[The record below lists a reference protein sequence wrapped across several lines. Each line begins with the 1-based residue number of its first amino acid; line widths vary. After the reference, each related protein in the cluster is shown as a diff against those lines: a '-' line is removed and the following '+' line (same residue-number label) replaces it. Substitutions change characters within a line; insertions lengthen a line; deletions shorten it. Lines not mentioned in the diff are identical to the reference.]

1 MASDSQVVLDVD
13 APRVM
18 IVREKAKS
26 ASGIWRTCGVLLAVA
41 LCAAAA
47 VCFTLNKTQS
57 SPDETQ
63 EAEIKHTL
71 RQISE
76 TAKAAIHLSGH
87 YNSQVSNTSVEWLDN
102 ADQSFASGLKLEG
115 NEIKI
120 LRNGLYFVYS
130 QASYHLS
137 CTADNESEGQVMHM
151 SHTMSRWSDS
161 YGSWKPLLS
170 STRSACKKTLE
181 EQQTHWYGAIYL
193 GAAFNLEAGDRLR
206 TDMDKKLLPKVE
218 TAGGKTFFGAF
229 SL

>member
-18 IVREKAKS
+18 LVRKKAGS

-47 VCFTLNKTQS
+47 VCFTQNKTQS

-63 EAEIKHTL
+63 EIKHSL
-71 RQISE
+71 RQISGS
-76 TAKAAIHLSGH
+76 AKAAIHLSGR
-87 YNSQVSNTSVEWLDN
+87 YNDQISNTSVQWLNN
-102 ADQSFASGLKLEG
+102 ADQSFVSGLKLQN
-115 NEIKI
+115 NEITI
-120 LRNGLYFVYS
+120 LHSGLYFVYS
-130 QASYHLS
+130 QASYRLS
-137 CTADNESEGQVMHM
+137 CTTNDVEAEGQVLHL
-151 SHTMSRWSDS
+151 SHTVKRMSDS

-170 STRSACKKTLE
+170 STRSACKLTTDDE
-181 EQQTHWYGAIYL
+181 PAYWYGTIYV
-193 GAAFNLEAGDRLR
+193 GAAFKLRAGDRLC
-206 TDMDKKLLPKVE
+206 TVMDNKLLSNVE